1 MKLGQGTIASLGD
14 IAFDTGMNS
23 SSLIGFFNSFG
34 LNENVVHMLGSKRQ
48 FAVEAWRKLSG
59 SLEVADA
66 INAVLSPH
74 YFPNAN
80 ERTIRV
86 QQLQRCLRQDG
97 FELTDDGYRVYIVAR
112 SGAAATGVLD
122 QLKVHGERLNHHN
135 VLSRIRIIERE
146 AESSPTDSIGSAKE
160 LIEAVCK
167 DIIER
172 SGASYDRKSSP
183 AALVKEALKC
193 LKLAPD
199 DIPERSRGVDAV
211 RATLNSLANIAHQMD
226 ELRGLYGSGH
236 GKPSSARGLLP
247 RHARLAVGSSAT
259 LCLFLIEAFE
269 ERERNG
275 EVS

>member
-34 LNENVVHMLGSKRQ
+34 LNETVVYMLNSKRQ

-59 SLEVADA
+59 SSEVQEA
-66 INAVLSPH
+66 INAILSPH
-74 YFPNAN
+74 YFPNAD
-80 ERTIRV
+80 ERAIRI

-97 FELTDDGYRVYIVAR
+97 FDLSDDGYHIHIIAR

-122 QLKVHGERLNHHN
+122 QLKVHGERLNHDN
-135 VLSRIRIIERE
+135 VLSRIKIMERD

-183 AALVKEALKC
+183 AALVKETLKC

-226 ELRGLYGSGH
+226 ELRCLYGSGH
-236 GKPSSARGLLP
+236 GKPSSSRGLLP

-269 ERERNG
+269 ERESSG

>member
-34 LNENVVHMLGSKRQ
+34 LNETVVHMLGSKRQ

-66 INAVLSPH
+66 INDVLSPH

-80 ERTIRV
+80 DRTIRV

-122 QLKVHGERLNHHN
+122 QLKVHGERLNHDN

-236 GKPSSARGLLP
+236 GKPSSSRGLLP

-269 ERERNG
+269 QRESNG
-275 EVS
+275 GVA

>member
-34 LNENVVHMLGSKRQ
+34 LNEPVVHMLGSKRQ

-59 SLEVADA
+59 SAEVPEA
-66 INAVLSPH
+66 INGILSPH
-74 YFPNAN
+74 YFPIPN
-80 ERTIRV
+80 ERATRV
-86 QQLQRCLRQDG
+86 AQLQRCLRQDG
-97 FELTDDGYRVYIVAR
+97 FDITDDGYRIHIAPR

-122 QLKVHGERLNHHN
+122 HLKAHGERLNHDN

-146 AESSPTDSIGSAKE
+146 AESSPTDAIGSAKE

-172 SGASYDRKSSP
+172 SGAVYDRKASP

-211 RATLNSLANIAHQMD
+211 RATLNSLANIAHQLD

-236 GKPSSARGLLP
+236 GKPSSAKGLLP
-247 RHARLAVGSSAT
+247 RHARLAVGSAGT
-259 LCLFLIEAFE
+259 LCLFLIEAFA
-269 ERERNG
+269 ERDGQGGNP
-275 EVS
+275 